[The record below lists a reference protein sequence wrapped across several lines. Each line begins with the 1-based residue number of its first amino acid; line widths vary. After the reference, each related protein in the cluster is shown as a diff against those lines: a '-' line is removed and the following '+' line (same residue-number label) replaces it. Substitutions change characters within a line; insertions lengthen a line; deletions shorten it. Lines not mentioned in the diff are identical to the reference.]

1 LWVGVLVDAGAVE
14 GEGVDADFF
23 GEFHV
28 LFPVVESVVLDYA
41 NLIPLVLMRQRGEM
55 GSIP

>member
-1 LWVGVLVDAGAVE
+1 LWVGVLVDAGTVE

-28 LFPVVESVVLDYA
+28 FFPVVEGVVLDYTD
-41 NLIPLVLMRQRGEM
+41 LVLLVFMRRRSETN
-55 GSIP
+55 SIP